1 MKKLFALLLA
11 IALMA
16 TMSVTA
22 FAENN
27 TISYNDVVQ
36 ESGMTVSYKVEPTY
50 TVTIPTEVTL
60 GSTAEIKVEDVVI
73 PKGYQVEVSICC
85 DEYDFT
91 LTSGEGAEIYY
102 SVTCGDEEYYPD
114 DVILAVSPTVST
126 SGSTILTFEA
136 SSDIQYAGDY
146 TGTVTFVISQGRD
159 SYITFCVGVEYIA
172 EKWMTWE
179 EWVDSPFNTAG
190 FTISE
195 GKVMT
200 NSGYIVW
207 DYKAD
212 SPVAADGYIEGDTSY
227 GMGSWG

>member
-1 MKKLFALLLA
+1 MKKLFALILA

-16 TMSVTA
+16 TMSITV

-27 TISYNDVVQ
+27 TISYNDVDQ
-36 ESGMTVSYKVEPTY
+36 ESGMTVSYEVEPTY
-50 TVTIPTEVTL
+50 TVTIPAEVTL

-73 PKGYQVEVSICC
+73 PKGYQVEVSIC
-85 DEYDFT
+85 DENDFV
-91 LTSGEGAEIYY
+91 LTSGEGAEIFY
-102 SVTCGDEEYYPD
+102 SVTCGDEEYYSD

-136 SSDIQYAGDY
+136 SSDIQYAGNY

-159 SYITFCVGVEYIA
+159 SYITFRVGTEYIA
-172 EKWMTWE
+172 EEWMTWE
-179 EWVDSPFNTAG
+179 EWVVSPFNTAG
-190 FTISE
+190 FTVSE

-207 DYKAD
+207 DYEAD
-212 SPVAADGYIEGDTSY
+212 SPVAAGGYIEVDTSY
-227 GMGSWG
+227 GMSSLG

>member
-1 MKKLFALLLA
+1 MKKLLALILA
-11 IALMA
+11 IALIA
-16 TMSVTA
+16 TMSVIA

-27 TISYNDVVQ
+27 TISYNENDQ

-50 TVTIPTEVTL
+50 TVTIPTQVTL
-60 GSTAEIKVEDVVI
+60 GGTAEIVVEDVVV

-85 DEYDFT
+85 DESDFV

-136 SSDIQYAGDY
+136 SSDIQYAGNY
-146 TGTVTFVISQGRD
+146 TGTVTFVISQGWD
-159 SYITFCVGVEYIA
+159 SYISFRVGVEYIA
-172 EKWMTWE
+172 ENWMTWE
-179 EWVDSPFNTAG
+179 EWVESPFNTAG
-190 FTISE
+190 FTIS
-195 GKVMT
+195 GSQVMT

-207 DYKAD
+207 DYEAD
-212 SPVAADGYIEGDTSY
+212 SPVAANDYIEGDTSY

>member
-1 MKKLFALLLA
+1 MKKLFALILA

-16 TMSVTA
+16 TVSITV

-27 TISYNDVVQ
+27 TISYDDSVQ

-50 TVTIPTEVTL
+50 TVTIPTQVTL
-60 GSTAEIKVEDVVI
+60 GSTAEVKVEDVVI
-73 PKGYQVEVSICC
+73 PKGYQVEVSIC
-85 DEYDFT
+85 DEDDFV

-114 DVILAVSPTVST
+114 DVILAVSTTVST

-146 TGTVTFVISQGRD
+146 TGTVTFVISQGYD
-159 SYITFCVGVEYIA
+159 SYITFLVGVEYIA

-179 EWVDSPFNTAG
+179 EWVASPFNTAG
-190 FTISE
+190 FTVSE
-195 GKVMT
+195 GQVMT

-207 DYKAD
+207 DYEAD

>member
-1 MKKLFALLLA
+1 MKKLLTLILA

-16 TMSVTA
+16 TMSVTV

-36 ESGMTVSYKVEPTY
+36 ESGMTVSYNVEPTY
-50 TVTIPTEVTL
+50 TVTIPTQVTL

-85 DEYDFT
+85 DDYDFV

-146 TGTVTFVISQGRD
+146 TGTVTFVISQGWD
-159 SYITFCVGVEYIA
+159 SYISFRVGVEYIA
-172 EKWMTWE
+172 ENWMTWE
-179 EWVDSPFNTAG
+179 EWVASPFNTAG
-190 FTISE
+190 FTIS
-195 GKVMT
+195 GSQVLT

-207 DYKAD
+207 DYEAD
-212 SPVAADGYIEGDTSY
+212 SPVAANDYIEGDTSY
-227 GMGSWG
+227 GMSSLG

>member
-1 MKKLFALLLA
+1 MKKLFALILA
-11 IALMA
+11 IVLMA
-16 TMSVTA
+16 TMSITV

-36 ESGMTVSYKVEPTY
+36 ESGMTVSYIAEPTY

-73 PKGYQVEVSICC
+73 PKGYQVEVSIC
-85 DEYDFT
+85 DEDDFV
-91 LTSGEGAEIYY
+91 LRSGEGAEIYY

-146 TGTVTFVISQGRD
+146 TGTVTFEISQGWD
-159 SYITFCVGVEYIA
+159 TYITFKVGTEYIA

-179 EWVDSPFNTAG
+179 EWVASPFNTAG
-190 FTISE
+190 FTISA
-195 GKVMT
+195 GQVMT
-200 NSGYIVW
+200 DSGYIVW

-212 SPVAADGYIEGDTSY
+212 SPVAADGYIEGDTYY
-227 GMGSWG
+227 GMSSWS

>member
-1 MKKLFALLLA
+1 MKKLFALILA

-16 TMSVTA
+16 TMSITV

-60 GSTAEIKVEDVVI
+60 GSTAEIKVEDAVI

-85 DEYDFT
+85 DDYDFV
-91 LTSGEGAEIYY
+91 LTSGEGAEISY

-146 TGTVTFVISQGRD
+146 TGTVTFVISQGWD
-159 SYITFCVGVEYIA
+159 SYITFRVGVEYIA
-172 EKWMTWE
+172 EEWMTWE
-179 EWVDSPFNTAG
+179 EWVASPFNTAG
-190 FTISE
+190 FTIS
-195 GKVMT
+195 GSQVKT

-207 DYKAD
+207 DYEAD

>member
-1 MKKLFALLLA
+1 MKKLFALILA

-16 TMSVTA
+16 TMSITV

-27 TISYNDVVQ
+27 TISYNDDDQ

-50 TVTIPTEVTL
+50 TVTIPTQVTL

-73 PKGYQVEVSICC
+73 PKGYQVEVSIC
-85 DEYDFT
+85 DEDDFV
-91 LTSGEGAEIYY
+91 LTSGEGAEIFY
-102 SVTCGDEEYYPD
+102 SVTCGDEEYYSD

-146 TGTVTFVISQGRD
+146 TGTVTFVISQGWD
-159 SYITFCVGVEYIA
+159 SYITFRVGTEYIA

-179 EWVDSPFNTAG
+179 EWVVSPYNNDGAHVLTEYGWIGHVDSIFG
-190 FTISE
+190 
-195 GKVMT
+195 V
-200 NSGYIVW
+200 SGGLEES
-207 DYKAD
+207 AD
-212 SPVAADGYIEGDTSY
+212 DVITDGYQTWCVG
-227 GMGSWG
+227 